1 MDFKVELDNFNGPL
15 DLLLYLIKKDELDIL
30 DIPIARITESYL
42 GYVDLL
48 KSLRDDHQIDI
59 DLISEFL
66 VMAATLMEI
75 KSAMLLPTPPPV
87 DMNVE
92 GSQPIVDPRADLI
105 RQLLEYKKL
114 KDHAALLEQQRQT
127 HADRFPRVP
136 AMREV
141 VGEDIEPPL
150 DLEEI
155 QIWDLLSS
163 FSKIMGEIGT
173 RRTQHEIVDDDTPI
187 ELHAADLE
195 DRLKRDGA
203 MSLHEI
209 FTNRRGKG
217 EMIGVFLAI
226 LELIRQK
233 RIVGKMDDNSEI
245 TFEIASDEHRRTYPQ
260 ASLHLVREAESSD
273 EPEGTATIGS

>member
-1 MDFKVELDNFNGPL
+1 MDFKVELENFNGPL
-15 DLLLYLIKKDELDIL
+15 DLLLYLIKRDELDIL
-30 DIPIARITESYL
+30 DIPIAQITEAYI
-42 GYVDLL
+42 GYVEVL
-48 KSLRDDHQIDI
+48 KGLHADHHIDI

-87 DMNVE
+87 DMNIDSPEQVM
-92 GSQPIVDPRADLI
+92 DPRAELI

-136 AMREV
+136 AMREI

-150 DLEEI
+150 DLEEV
-155 QIWDLLSS
+155 QIWDLLAS
-163 FSKIMGEIGT
+163 FSNIMGEIGS

-195 DRLKRDGA
+195 DRLKRDGS
-203 MSLHEI
+203 MTLREI
-209 FTNRRGKG
+209 FNNRRNRA

-226 LELIRQK
+226 LELVRQK
-233 RIVGKMDDNSEI
+233 RIIGRLKGDVSDGGVEI
-245 TFEIASDEHRRTYPQ
+245 AFEIASDEHRKTFPQ
-260 ASLHLVREAESSD
+260 ASLHLARD
-273 EPEGTATIGS
+273 EEEVVSGE